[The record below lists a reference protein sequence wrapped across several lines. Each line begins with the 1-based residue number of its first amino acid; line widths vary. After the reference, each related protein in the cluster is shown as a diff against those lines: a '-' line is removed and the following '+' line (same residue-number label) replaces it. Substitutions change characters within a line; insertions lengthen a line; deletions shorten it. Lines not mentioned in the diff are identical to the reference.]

1 VGTLTGKVAFVT
13 GGARGQGRSH
23 AVALARLGADIAV
36 CDVLEDVPTVK
47 YAMGTAEQLAETA
60 AMVEALDRRALPLR
74 ADVRDHEAV
83 DAAVATTLD
92 ELGRIDILVCNAG
105 IYSRGLVHELTTES
119 WQTML
124 DVNLTGVFHT
134 LRAVVPTMREQ
145 GSGRIVVTASGAAR
159 TGAPN
164 MSHYAAS
171 KWAVVGLVKSAAL
184 ELAGSGVTVNA
195 ICPTNVNTDMLTNDD
210 MLQMWLPDVEAPTLD
225 QAVERFRTTIPM
237 GVPWVEPEDITAA
250 VLYLV
255 GDGARYVTGE
265 TLAVSGGQAA
275 LKAG

>member
-92 ELGRIDILVCNAG
+92 ELGRIDILVAT
-105 IYSRGLVHELTTES
+105 R
-119 WQTML
+119 
-124 DVNLTGVFHT
+124 
-134 LRAVVPTMREQ
+134 P
-145 GSGRIVVTASGAAR
+145 R
-159 TGAPN
+159 T
-164 MSHYAAS
+164 
-171 KWAVVGLVKSAAL
+171 
-184 ELAGSGVTVNA
+184 
-195 ICPTNVNTDMLTNDD
+195 
-210 MLQMWLPDVEAPTLD
+210 
-225 QAVERFRTTIPM
+225 
-237 GVPWVEPEDITAA
+237 
-250 VLYLV
+250 
-255 GDGARYVTGE
+255 
-265 TLAVSGGQAA
+265 
-275 LKAG
+275 

>member
-74 ADVRDHEAV
+74 ADVR
-83 DAAVATTLD
+83 

>member
-1 VGTLTGKVAFVT
+1 MGTLTGKVAFIS

-36 CDVLEDVPTVK
+36 CDVLEGVPTVK
-47 YAMGTAEQLAETA
+47 YAMGTADQLAETVD
-60 AMVEALDRRALPLR
+60 MVEALDRRALALR

-83 DAAVATTLD
+83 DAAVATTLR
-92 ELGRIDILVCNAG
+92 ELGRIDILVSNAG

-145 GSGRIVVTASGAAR
+145 GSGRIVVTASGAGR
-159 TGAPN
+159 TGSPN
-164 MSHYAAS
+164 MAHYAAS
-171 KWAVVGLVKSAAL
+171 KWAVIGLVKSAAL

-210 MLQMWLPDVEAPTLD
+210 MLRMWLPDVERPTVE
-225 QAVERFRTTIPM
+225 QAVERFRSTIPM
-237 GVPWVEPEDITAA
+237 DVPWVEPEDITAA
-250 VLYLV
+250 LLYLV

-265 TLAVSGGQAA
+265 TLAVCGGQGAR
-275 LKAG
+275 KAG

>member
-1 VGTLTGKVAFVT
+1 MGTLTGKVALVT

-36 CDVLEDVPTVK
+36 CDVLEDMPTVK

-60 AMVEALDRRALPLR
+60 AMVEALDRRALALR

-92 ELGRIDILVCNAG
+92 ELGRIDILVSNAG
-105 IYSRGLVHELTTES
+105 IYSQGPVHELTTEY

-134 LRAVVPTMREQ
+134 LRAVVPTMRAQ

-159 TGAPN
+159 TGTPN

-195 ICPTNVNTDMLTNDD
+195 ICPTNVDTDMLTNDD

-225 QAVERFRTTIPM
+225 QVVERFRATIPM
-237 GVPWVEPEDITAA
+237 GVPWVESEDITAA

-275 LKAG
+275 HKAG

>member
-1 VGTLTGKVAFVT
+1 MGTLTGKVALVT

-47 YAMGTAEQLAETA
+47 YAMGTAEQLAETV
-60 AMVEALDRRALPLR
+60 AMVEAQDRRALALR

-92 ELGRIDILVCNAG
+92 ELGRIDILVSNAG
-105 IYSRGLVHELTTES
+105 IYSRGPVHELTTES

-134 LRAVVPTMREQ
+134 LRAVVPTMRAQ

-159 TGAPN
+159 TGTPN

-195 ICPTNVNTDMLTNDD
+195 ICPTNVDTDMLTNDD

-225 QAVERFRTTIPM
+225 QAVERFRATIPM

-275 LKAG
+275 DKAG